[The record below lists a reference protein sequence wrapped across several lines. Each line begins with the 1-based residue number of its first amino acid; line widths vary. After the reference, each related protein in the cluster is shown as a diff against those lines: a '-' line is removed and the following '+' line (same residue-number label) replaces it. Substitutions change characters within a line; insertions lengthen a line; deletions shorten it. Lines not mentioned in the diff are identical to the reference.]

1 MIPDNRSQGRSNSDV
16 SQTLARG
23 LRLLDLIANGRED
36 APVRDLAAAM
46 GLPRSIVQRLLYTL
60 EAEGYLQRSPTRVG
74 YRLSMKLWSL
84 GCVASRG
91 LSLRDTARPLLE
103 EL

>member
-60 EAEGYLQRSPTRVG
+60 EA
-74 YRLSMKLWSL
+74 
-84 GCVASRG
+84 
-91 LSLRDTARPLLE
+91 
-103 EL
+103 